1 MLRSSFKILSSNL
14 VILKKIILIASRLIS
29 LLLNN
34 RIFFL
39 RLSFGYEIPL
49 TIMDLDS
56 ILHVIDFSEYLI
68 LQGQI
73 FHFFLFKSV
82 PLVPNTYDV

>member
-1 MLRSSFKILSSNL
+1 MIK
-14 VILKKIILIASRLIS
+14 KKIILIASMFIS

-39 RLSFGYEIPL
+39 RLSFAYESPL

-73 FHFFLFKSV
+73 VHSFLSKSV

>member
-1 MLRSSFKILSSNL
+1 M
-14 VILKKIILIASRLIS
+14 ASRLIS

-34 RIFFL
+34 IIFPL
-39 RLSFGYEIPL
+39 RLSFAYEIPPL

-68 LQGQI
+68 FQGQI
-73 FHFFLFKSV
+73 FHFFLFKNV

>member
-1 MLRSSFKILSSNL
+1 MIK
-14 VILKKIILIASRLIS
+14 KKIILIASMLIS

-39 RLSFGYEIPL
+39 RLSFAYESPL
-49 TIMDLDS
+49 TIMDLDF

-73 FHFFLFKSV
+73 VHSFLSKSV

>member
-1 MLRSSFKILSSNL
+1 
-14 VILKKIILIASRLIS
+14 
-29 LLLNN
+29 
-34 RIFFL
+34 
-39 RLSFGYEIPL
+39 
-49 TIMDLDS
+49 MDLDS

-73 FHFFLFKSV
+73 FHFFLSKSV